1 MFKFILQHSNPHARC
16 TPCTIHTHTRARA
29 HTHTHTHT
37 DTHTGWH
44 THAQR
49 HTRAHSLAQTYTP
62 AHKFTHPHARNDT
75 RARTHTHTHARN
87 LFSRTFCTSRE
98 YCDYGYLKI
107 NGMDNTGS
115 AISRRE
121 IDEIEVIQQGFQEY
135 DFDLKISNWAT
146 RMKSFTCTTFLLLT
160 ASLLRI
166 SC

>member
-1 MFKFILQHSNPHARC
+1 MHAMHDTYAHARAR
-16 TPCTIHTHTRARA
+16 THT

-121 IDEIEVIQQGFQEY
+121 IDEIEGIQQGFQEY
-135 DFDLKISNWAT
+135 DFDLKISNCAT
-146 RMKSFTCTTFLLLT
+146 RMFHMYHVPFANRFASSHFLLDRKLEKIC
-160 ASLLRI
+160 A
-166 SC
+166 